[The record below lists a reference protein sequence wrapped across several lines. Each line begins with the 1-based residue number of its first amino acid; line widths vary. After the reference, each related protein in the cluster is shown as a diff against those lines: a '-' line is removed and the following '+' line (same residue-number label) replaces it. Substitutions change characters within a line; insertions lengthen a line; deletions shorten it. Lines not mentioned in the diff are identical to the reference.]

1 MAEGVRIRHDSKRN
15 CVLTVVS
22 SRAYREP
29 VQCPTCLK
37 THTQKTYHIR
47 LDDQGTGI
55 VSPEVWNKLRR
66 AKGAGF
72 SQVDTVASPPA
83 QGVAV
88 RSTMSFFGAEMVEM
102 PSGVRVT
109 HPSLRGERLVL
120 VDAEQPYGVPYACAI
135 CGLVHTHKT
144 YHLDL
149 DADGGTLVSTEVA
162 KTLERLGMSQQEIP
176 AGPPVV
182 AAIQS

>member
-1 MAEGVRIRHDSKRN
+1 MAEGVRIRHETKRN

-22 SRAYREP
+22 SRAYTEP
-29 VQCPTCLK
+29 VRCPTCLK

-55 VSPEVWNKLRR
+55 VSTEVWQKLRR
-66 AKGAGF
+66 APGSGF
-72 SQVDTVASPPA
+72 TFADNVSSPPA

-102 PSGVRVT
+102 PTGVRVT
-109 HPSLRGERLVL
+109 HPSLRSERLVL
-120 VDAEQPYGVPYACAI
+120 VDAERPYGVPYACAI

-162 KTLERLGMSQQEIP
+162 KTLERLGMSQQETP
-176 AGPPVV
+176 KGPPVV
-182 AAIQS
+182 AANQS